1 MIVTLIISCT
11 LLLIGLIYLIIVH
24 YLLAMESS
32 EYEKTLPPDVE
43 LIDITTLQFPE
54 EMEYDDEYHKPEYKK

>member
-24 YLLAMESS
+24 YILALEMS
-32 EYEKTLPPDVE
+32 EYEKTLPNDFE
-43 LIDITTLQFPE
+43 LVDITTLKFPE
-54 EMEYDDEYHKPEYKK
+54 EMEYDDEYHKPNYKK

>member
-24 YLLAMESS
+24 YILALEMS
-32 EYEKTLPPDVE
+32 EYEKTLPNDFE
-43 LIDITTLQFPE
+43 LVNITTLQFPE

>member
-24 YLLAMESS
+24 YILELEMS
-32 EYEKTLPPDVE
+32 EYEKTLPNDFE
-43 LIDITTLQFPE
+43 LVDITTLQFPE
-54 EMEYDDEYHKPEYKK
+54 EMEYDDEYHKPDYKK